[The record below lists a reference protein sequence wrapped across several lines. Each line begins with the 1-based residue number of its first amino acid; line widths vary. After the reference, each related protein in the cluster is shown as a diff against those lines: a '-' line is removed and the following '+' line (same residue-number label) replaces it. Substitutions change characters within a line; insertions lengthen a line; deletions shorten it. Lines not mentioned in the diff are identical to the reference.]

1 MAIRLVKRQ
10 KEEIMQQH
18 IPTPGEERTIKEVR
32 HTTCCI
38 VGAGPAGVI
47 LALLLARQDIPVLL
61 LEAHTDFDR
70 EFRGDTIHPSSLQI
84 LDELGLAERLLQF
97 PHSEVHQISGQVGNN
112 TVTLADFSM
121 LKVKYP
127 YIALIPQTTFLDFVV
142 NEARRYPTFQC
153 IMGAQ
158 VDELVK
164 EDGRVRGVRYRGVD
178 GYHEVRA
185 VLTVGADGRFSRL
198 RKLAGFEPIK
208 SSPPM
213 DVLWFRLPLKATD
226 PPQPLG
232 RLVDG
237 KVFVMLRRHD
247 HWQIGYVISKGG
259 YQQIRAAG
267 LDALKSTITKSA
279 PLMEDRVDELKTWQ
293 QISVLSVESSYVPR
307 WYLSGLL
314 LIGDAAHV
322 MSPVAGVG
330 INYALQDGV
339 VTANVLA
346 GKLRSGVVETH
357 DLAKVQRQR
366 AVSTRIIQALQAF
379 LQSQLLAPML
389 QGKRAPRVNPVARA
403 LLRSRLTRYL
413 TARLVAIGF
422 RQVHVRTQ

>member
-1 MAIRLVKRQ
+1 
-10 KEEIMQQH
+10 MQQ
-18 IPTPGEERTIKEVR
+18 EQQLAQRASQEVQDITQ
-32 HTTCCI
+32 TTCCI

-61 LEAHTDFDR
+61 LEAHADFDR

-97 PHSEVHQISGQVGNN
+97 PHGEVRQISGQAGSN
-112 TVTLADFSM
+112 TVTVADFSI

-142 NEARRYPTFQC
+142 NEAGRYPTFQC

-158 VDELVK
+158 VDDFVK

-232 RLVDG
+232 RFVDG
-237 KVFVMLRRHD
+237 KAFVMLRRYD
-247 HWQIGYVISKGG
+247 HWQIGYVIAKGG

-307 WYLSGLL
+307 WYLPGLL

-322 MSPVAGVG
+322 MSPVAGTG
-330 INYALQDGV
+330 INYAIQDAV
-339 VTANVLA
+339 VAANVLA
-346 GKLRSGVVETH
+346 GKLRYGVVETR

-366 AVSTRIIQALQAF
+366 AVPTKVIQALQAF

-389 QGKRAPRVNPVARA
+389 QGKKAPQANPIARA
-403 LLRSRLTRYL
+403 LMRSRLTRYL
-413 TARLVAIGF
+413 AARLVAVGF
-422 RQVHVRTQ
+422 RQVHVQSNSSL

>member
-1 MAIRLVKRQ
+1 
-10 KEEIMQQH
+10 MQQEQQLAQRASH
-18 IPTPGEERTIKEVR
+18 EVQDITQ
-32 HTTCCI
+32 TTCCI

-61 LEAHTDFDR
+61 LEAHADFDR

-97 PHSEVHQISGQVGNN
+97 PHSEVRQISGQVGSN
-112 TVTLADFSM
+112 TVTVADFSV

-127 YIALIPQTTFLDFVV
+127 YVALIPQTTFLDFIV
-142 NEARRYPTFQC
+142 NEARRYPAFQC

-164 EDGRVRGVRYRGVD
+164 EDGRVRGVRYRGAD
-178 GYHEVRA
+178 GYHEVRT

-232 RLVDG
+232 RFLDG
-237 KVFVMLRRHD
+237 KAFVMLRRHD

-259 YQQIRAAG
+259 YQQVRAAG
-267 LDALKSTITKSA
+267 LDALKSTITKCA

-307 WYLSGLL
+307 WYLPGLL

-322 MSPVAGVG
+322 MSPVAGTG
-330 INYALQDGV
+330 INYAIQDAV
-339 VTANVLA
+339 VAANVLA
-346 GKLRSGVVETH
+346 GKLRYGVVETH
-357 DLAKVQRQR
+357 DLAKVQRLR
-366 AVSTRIIQALQAF
+366 ALPTKAIQALQAF
-379 LQSQLLAPML
+379 LQRQLLAPML
-389 QGKRAPRVNPVARA
+389 QGKRAPRANPIART
-403 LLRSRLTRYL
+403 LMRSRLTRYL
-413 TARLVAIGF
+413 AARLVAIGF
-422 RQVHVRTQ
+422 RQVHVQSNSSL

>member
-1 MAIRLVKRQ
+1 
-10 KEEIMQQH
+10 MQQEQQLSRRSSH
-18 IPTPGEERTIKEVR
+18 EVQDTIQ
-32 HTTCCI
+32 TTCCI

-97 PHSEVHQISGQVGNN
+97 PHSEVRQISGQADSG
-112 TVTLADFSM
+112 TVTVADFSV

-127 YIALIPQTTFLDFVV
+127 YIALIPQATFLDFVV
-142 NEARRYPTFQC
+142 NAARRYPTFQC

-164 EDGRVRGVRYRGVD
+164 ENGRVRGVRYRGID

-213 DVLWFRLPLKATD
+213 DVLWFRLSLKATD

-232 RLVDG
+232 RFLDG
-237 KVFVMLRRHD
+237 KAFVMLRRYD
-247 HWQIGYVISKGG
+247 HWQLGYVIPKGG

-267 LDALKSTITKSA
+267 LEALKSTIMKSA
-279 PLMEDRVDELKTWQ
+279 PLMADRVDELKTWQ

-307 WYLSGLL
+307 WYLPGLL

-322 MSPVAGVG
+322 MSPVAGTG
-330 INYALQDGV
+330 INYAIQDAV
-339 VTANVLA
+339 VAANILA
-346 GKLRSGVVETH
+346 GKLRYGVVETR
-357 DLAKVQRQR
+357 DLAKVQLQR
-366 AVSTRIIQALQAF
+366 ALPTRAIQALQSL
-379 LQSQLLAPML
+379 LQRQLLAPML
-389 QGKRAPRVNPVARA
+389 HGKSPADTNPFARW
-403 LLRSRLTRYL
+403 LVGLRLTRHL
-413 TARLVAIGF
+413 AARLIAVGF
-422 RQVHVRTQ
+422 RQVHVTEV